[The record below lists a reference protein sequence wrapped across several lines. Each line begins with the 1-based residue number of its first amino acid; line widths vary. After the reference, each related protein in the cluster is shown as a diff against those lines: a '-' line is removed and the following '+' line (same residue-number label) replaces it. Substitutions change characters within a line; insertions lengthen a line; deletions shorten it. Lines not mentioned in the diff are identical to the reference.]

1 MFYWRTSKLQ
11 RLKLYIYQRPGLVW
25 KCVLFVH
32 YPKSANTRD
41 FVFVKNSRLDFQ
53 TRLCQKNGQI
63 TWIFQSRF
71 LQKNQAI
78 NPSKACNQ
86 TPSLASYHL
95 SLGFSSFVSLYNP
108 KIQTPKLMPL
118 LLHLP
123 KSKTC
128 RPNCHFP
135 FYYCL
140 LQLDCETWV

>member
-1 MFYWRTSKLQ
+1 
-11 RLKLYIYQRPGLVW
+11 
-25 KCVLFVH
+25 
-32 YPKSANTRD
+32 
-41 FVFVKNSRLDFQ
+41 
-53 TRLCQKNGQI
+53 
-63 TWIFQSRF
+63 
-71 LQKNQAI
+71 
-78 NPSKACNQ
+78 
-86 TPSLASYHL
+86 
-95 SLGFSSFVSLYNP
+95 LYNP